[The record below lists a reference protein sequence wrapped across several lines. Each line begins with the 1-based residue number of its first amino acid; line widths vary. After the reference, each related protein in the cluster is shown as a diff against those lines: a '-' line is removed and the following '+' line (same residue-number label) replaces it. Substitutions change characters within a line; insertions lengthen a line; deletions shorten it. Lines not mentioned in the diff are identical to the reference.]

1 MIRLM
6 SVRVH
11 QGEGELPDDVAKLKE
26 LLALREAIDVAIE
39 EGMSRRDNL
48 AEVLRRMLPS
58 VCERVGARG
67 AFVESYGEDLGLHAF
82 HYPEGLV
89 IPARDEV
96 HARTRDARRER
107 IAADEGDAVVFAQ
120 PLDVAGTWFGS
131 AGLVFDRTSPKAADE
146 SHALALLNG
155 LCEVLDNFLY
165 SIRAARERHNV
176 MMELGAALRHRV
188 LGEGL
193 AQAMT
198 VLHRATP
205 TGRALLVFVAEEN
218 ASSMLHVQVYEGG
231 RCMLDTMGRVDKS
244 VDLDAVRREGAAY
257 LRDGD
262 RKLLARFGL
271 EGAQEEVLINGV
283 TKSVVVGKVVVTSR
297 QGTFN
302 TYDREILGGFAGYIR
317 QRVVDFNK
325 EWRRLAASF
334 RPDDVSR
341 LLMSDDYEQRFLTPR
356 EAEVAILYVDIAGFT
371 KLSEQVLKTPAAVAE
386 LVEAWSRDAVDL
398 VWAHGGVFDKM
409 IGDCILALFGPPFY
423 EESSGGR
430 LAAAIRCAK
439 AIREMTKRLPE
450 RPGFEALREPGIGV
464 STGIN
469 LAPLFVGAFGP
480 NGNFTGFSSGMN
492 NTARLQG
499 CAKRDQILVMEESI
513 AALGSEAGGEFS
525 FGEIATA
532 AVKNVAAPLRF
543 REVL

>member
-1 MIRLM
+1 M

-11 QGEGELPDDVAKLKE
+11 KGEGELPDDAIKLKE
-26 LLALREAIDVAIE
+26 LLLLREAIDVAIE

-67 AFVESYGEDLGLHAF
+67 AFVESYGEDLELHSF
-82 HYPEGLV
+82 QHPEGLV
-89 IPARDEV
+89 VPARDEV
-96 HARTRDARRER
+96 RARTRDDRRER
-107 IAADEGDAVVFAQ
+107 IAADEGDGVVFAQ

-131 AGLVFDRTSPKAADE
+131 AGLVFDRTSPTAKDE
-146 SHALALLNG
+146 PHALALLNG

-231 RCMLDTMGRVDKS
+231 QCVLDTMGGVDKGI
-244 VDLDAVRREGAAY
+244 DLDAIRREGAAY

-302 TYDREILGGFAGYIR
+302 TYDREILGGFAGFIR

-334 RPDDVSR
+334 RPDDVGR

-371 KLSEQVLKTPAAVAE
+371 KLSEQTLKTPAAVAE
-386 LVEAWSRDAVDL
+386 LVEVWSRDAVDL

-423 EESSGGR
+423 EEPPGGR
-430 LAAAIRCAK
+430 LASAIRCAK
-439 AIREMTKRLPE
+439 AIREMTQRLPE
-450 RPGFEALREPGIGV
+450 RPGFDALRGPGVGV

-469 LAPLFVGAFGP
+469 LAPLFVGSFGP

-499 CAKRDQILVMEESI
+499 CAKRDQILVMDEAIPS
-513 AALGSEAGGEFS
+513 LPAGGEFT
-525 FGEIATA
+525 FGEVATA